1 MKGLLLKDW
10 YVIRNQCKYIL
21 LISLLWVVVAVL
33 SADGS
38 GLYFAIIGGM
48 LLAILPVTVIG
59 LDERSRWESFALT
72 MPYSRR
78 TMVLSKYLLSLLAMA
93 ASCILYTA
101 ASFTASL
108 IRHTAFSAQS
118 LAAALIAIIMT
129 AGISTVLIYPLIFRL
144 GVEKGRIWYMM
155 VTILLV
161 CGSGMLTDQLRDIG
175 VLSLSSVWVAIL
187 PVAIFV
193 LIGLSAWLSVALY
206 RRREF

>member
-21 LISLLWVVVAVL
+21 LISLLWVVISVL
-33 SADGS
+33 SANG
-38 GLYFAIIGGM
+38 GELYFAIIGSV
-48 LLAILPVTVIG
+48 LLAILPITVMG
-59 LDERSRWESFALT
+59 LDERSHWESFALT

-78 TMVLSKYLLSLLAMA
+78 AMVLSKYLLSLLAMA

-101 ASFTASL
+101 AFLAASF
-108 IRHTAFSAQS
+108 IRHTTFSAEA

-161 CGSGMLTDQLRDIG
+161 CISGLLADRLREKEAI
-175 VLSLSSVWVAIL
+175 VLSSYWMAALPAVIL
-187 PVAIFV
+187 A
-193 LIGLSAWLSVALY
+193 LIGLSAWLSVTLY